1 MLLFTDLL
9 LYAAYVFVE
18 HILGKLDVMVKL
30 LIVMNVRVSWR
41 EREDELNRVLSFL
54 CYRG

>member
-1 MLLFTDLL
+1 MVLFTDLF
-9 LYAAYVFVE
+9 LYAAYLFVE
-18 HILGKLDVMVKL
+18 HIVGKLDVMVKL
-30 LIVMNVRVSWR
+30 LIVMNVRVIWR